1 MKGTI
6 TLTSL
11 KKIPPS
17 RKGEKR
23 IFMWDDKVPKF
34 GAYRTSTGR
43 VVFVYQFRMHACR
56 PTERLTIGRLGSL
69 TPEQARSLAAT
80 AALKVISGINPIE
93 ERRAAFAA
101 AEIDESLLVKNF
113 VQHYLTNEI
122 GAKKRRSAKNIRAV
136 LERDIC
142 PHLGDRLISEI
153 TVPMVEKMLASLSE
167 RNPSAPRRALIQLK
181 AMLNYAKRS
190 QRIDKV
196 AIEFMTPLLPP
207 DRDRVLDTREL
218 RRFIEAAHDLGGPR
232 GDAYLC
238 LLLLMKRVREVA
250 RMEWREINL
259 EKWIWR
265 LPEARSK
272 NGKSQDIILPPG
284 VIKILERQQPDPLL
298 RIGPVFTLDGIHPVT
313 LGSKMKA
320 VIDAN
325 LHRRAELAAAA
336 GRPMRPIERYVI
348 HDLRTATATF
358 LQDEELNVKTDV
370 IDAALHHISG
380 QNKVQRKYMQGKYVP
395 HVGTAL
401 VQLEQAIDN
410 IMADDDAWPG
420 GRDLPP
426 MGLQEMRTRVAAL
439 RAAWP
444 KTGDKDDD
452 ESGNTG

>member
-11 KKIPPS
+11 KKLPPS

-23 IFMWDDKVPKF
+23 VFLWDDKVPRF
-34 GAYRTSTGR
+34 GAYRTSTGQ
-43 VVFVYQFRMHACR
+43 VVFVYQFRMHARR
-56 PTERLTIGRLGSL
+56 PTERLTIGRLGSV

-80 AALKVISGINPIE
+80 AALKVISGTNPIE

-122 GAKKRRSAKNIRAV
+122 LAKKRRSAKNIRAV
-136 LERDIC
+136 LERDVC
-142 PHLGDRLISEI
+142 THLGDRLISEI

-167 RNPSAPRRALIQLK
+167 RNESAPRRALIQLK

-196 AIEFMTPLLPP
+196 AIEFMTPVLPP
-207 DRDRVLDTREL
+207 DRERVLDTREL

-250 RMEWREINL
+250 RMDWKEINL
-259 EKWIWR
+259 ERWIWR
-265 LPEARSK
+265 LPAARSK
-272 NGKSQDIILPPG
+272 NGESQDLILPPG
-284 VIKILERQQPDPLL
+284 VIRILERQQPDPLL
-298 RIGPVFTLDGIHPVT
+298 RVGPVFTLDGVHPVT
-313 LGSKMKA
+313 LGTKMKA

-336 GRPMRPIERYVI
+336 GRPMRPIEHYVI
-348 HDLRTATATF
+348 HDLRTSTSTWM
-358 LQDEELNVKTDV
+358 QDEELNVAPQV
-370 IDAALHHISG
+370 IDAALHHVSD
-380 QNKVQRKYMQGKYVP
+380 QNKVQRKYMRGKYVP
-395 HVGTAL
+395 HVGNAL

-410 IMADDDAWPG
+410 IMADEDAWPG

-426 MGLQEMRTRVAAL
+426 LDPEEIRARVTAL